1 MKKYMKK
8 IVYTCILCVFS
19 ILATACHSNTSE
31 ETSSTSI
38 EITADIIY
46 VDITTKV
53 KNAKSEYQP
62 LYDFGL
68 KHGLLY
74 SNGEQTKGVPVM
86 EEITPLNVGD
96 KVQEKK
102 KETVSDIEYKAT
114 YYETDVDILYNT
126 IKDFT
131 KDEVYDYLQ
140 NVNRL
145 YPRDSYGESIE
156 DEIDYINCL
165 LYNMGYDENGTG
177 VITLDELNSMTD
189 DEFKNHVAKVLS
201 YSNIVRNEYEK
212 KFVDYVEE
220 HNSNKNEVLVDDY
233 SDRDSEYQKWYTE
246 NIEIIGNI
254 RGMDFTKEVLPD
266 GIIFKDGKYY
276 LDTNVIKP
284 DENGMVTF
292 TVYGQTISLNVL

>member
-1 MKKYMKK
+1 MKKLMYVFVFCLLSISVISCNKK
-8 IVYTCILCVFS
+8 PIT
-19 ILATACHSNTSE
+19 N
-31 ETSSTSI
+31 ETVVSAESVGQTNYI
-38 EITADIIY
+38 
-46 VDITTKV
+46 DITTKV

-140 NVNRL
+140 NVNSL
-145 YPRDSYGESIE
+145 YTREPYGESIE

-212 KFVDYVEE
+212 SFVDYVEE
-220 HNSNKNEVLVDDY
+220 RNSNKEEVLVDDY
-233 SDRDSEYQKWYTE
+233 LERDSEYQKWYTE

-266 GIIFKDGKYY
+266 GVIFKDDKYY
-276 LDTNVIKP
+276 LDKSIIKP

-292 TVYGQTISLNVL
+292 IVYGQTISLNAL